1 MTDSKGG
8 RWLVLGAAVLW
19 STSGFFAKAPI
30 WDAWPIGD
38 RGVLLAFWRAT
49 FAAVVLLPFI
59 RSPRWSWGLIPAGI
73 CFAAMNGMFL
83 HAMTLTTEA
92 NALWLQYTCPLWVYL
107 FGTMVFR
114 DQVHPRDRGMLIG
127 VLAGVAV
134 ILVSEWMSASIT
146 PQSFQG
152 SLWGVAAGLA
162 LAGVMLSL
170 KNMRSM
176 DAVWVVAFCHFV
188 AAVAMLPLLPQD
200 HLLPTRGQL
209 PWLVGFGAIQMAIP
223 YILFYR
229 GIRGL
234 PAHEA
239 SCLALLEPILVSLW
253 VYIAWGGRTDY
264 VPPALS
270 TWCGGGL
277 ILLGLLWRYWP
288 HASAT

>member
-1 MTDSKGG
+1 MAHPKRG
-8 RWLVLGAAVLW
+8 RILVLVAALLW

-30 WDAWPIGD
+30 WEAWPIAD

-49 FAAVVLLPFI
+49 FAALALLPFI
-59 RSPRWSWGLIPAGI
+59 RSPRWSWGLIPAGV

-107 FGTMVFR
+107 IGTIVFHEH
-114 DQVHPRDRGMLIG
+114 VHPRDRGMLAG
-127 VLAGVAV
+127 VLAGVGV
-134 ILVSEWMSASIT
+134 ILISEWIQAAVT
-146 PQSFQG
+146 PLSFQG
-152 SLWGVAAGLA
+152 SLWGLGAGLG

-170 KNMRSM
+170 KHTRSM
-176 DAVWVVAFCHFV
+176 DAVWVIVFCHAV
-188 AAVAMLPLLPQD
+188 AAAAMLPLLPKD
-200 HLLPTRGQL
+200 HFIPSRQQL
-209 PWLVGFGAIQMAIP
+209 PWLFAFGALQMAMP

-229 GIRGL
+229 GIRLL
-234 PAHEA
+234 PSHEA

-253 VYIAWGGRTDY
+253 VFMAWGGNTDY

-277 ILLGLLWRYWP
+277 ILAGLLWRYWP
-288 HASAT
+288 RSP